1 MSLAVSSVIA
11 SFANSSLNVMSM
23 STQLTR
29 SGFSVIGVSFPKSR
43 RMLNLGWFAACHS
56 SSLTFAKPE
65 TLKKPD
71 AMSTFL
77 VRCKAS
83 LMKSAMV

>member
-11 SFANSSLNVMSM
+11 SFASSSVSVVSM
-23 STQLTR
+23 STQLIR

-43 RMLNLGWFAACHS
+43 RMLKVGCFAACHNW
-56 SSLTFAKPE
+56 SLTFAKPD